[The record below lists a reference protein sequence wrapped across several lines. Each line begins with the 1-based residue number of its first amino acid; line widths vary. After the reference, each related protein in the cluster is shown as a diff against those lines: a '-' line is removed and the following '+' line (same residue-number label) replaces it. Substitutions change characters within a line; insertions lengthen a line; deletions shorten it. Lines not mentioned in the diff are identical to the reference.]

1 MATKRALL
9 CAGVLAVVFC
19 IPASTWARQNATDV
33 EQGKKLFEGMCARC
47 HGFDGTGGEGPL
59 LNRPNLER
67 AADDRGLRDV
77 IQQGIPARGMPRT
90 RQLSDNELRFLMA
103 YVRSLGRAASTPHSG
118 NAANGS
124 AAYNRLGCA
133 SCHLISGQ
141 GGSLGPE
148 LTSIGRLRAPD
159 HLLKALTEPNSAL
172 PRGLLTVPGRGF
184 NEYLPVRIVTSD
196 GREVRGI
203 RVNEDSFT
211 IQLRD
216 ANNQF
221 HSFRKSDLRQLEKQ
235 FGTSSMPSFKD
246 RLSASELDDLIAYLL
261 SLRGA
266 K

>member
-1 MATKRALL
+1 MVTRRAAL

-19 IPASTWARQNATDV
+19 IQASAWARQNTV

-47 HGFDGTGGEGPL
+47 HGFDGTGSEGPP

-77 IQQGIPARGMPRT
+77 IQNGIPARGMPRT
-90 RQLSDNELRFLMA
+90 RQLSDNELRYLMA
-103 YVRSLGRAASTPHSG
+103 YVRSLGRVASTPHPGS
-118 NAANGS
+118 AANGS
-124 AAYNRLGCA
+124 ATYNKLGCA
-133 SCHLISGQ
+133 SCHVITGQ
-141 GGSLGPE
+141 GGTLGPE
-148 LTSIGRLRAPD
+148 LTSIGTLRAPD
-159 HLLKALTEPNSAL
+159 HLKRALTEPNSAL
-172 PRGLLTVPGRGF
+172 PRGLFTVPGRGYS
-184 NEYLPVRIVTSD
+184 EYLPVRVVTDD

-216 ANNQF
+216 TSNKFQ
-221 HSFRKSDLRQLEKQ
+221 SFRKSDLRQLDKQ
-235 FGTSSMPSFKD
+235 FGTSLMPSYKD
-246 RLSASELDDLIAYLL
+246 RLSASELDDLVAYLL